1 MSEIKTDKLTGVGST
16 GVDIRVKNTSVYES
30 ANSTG
35 VTQNIVESVLKHW
48 TIVDQ
53 IGTTESLGSFN
64 QSSLVD
70 TAVGRTNFT
79 FINNFSSINK
89 CTTMA
94 NSYTIGGWYE
104 IGTTSGYRITNYY
117 ASAYTDM
124 AHCSSKISGD
134 LA

>member
-30 ANSTG
+30 DNSTG
-35 VTQNIVESVLKHW
+35 VTQNIVESFIKHW

-53 IGTTESLGSFN
+53 TGTTESLGSFN

-79 FINNFSSINK
+79 FINNFNSINK

-94 NSYTIGGWYE
+94 NSYTIGGWYD

-117 ASAYTDM
+117 GGAYTDM
-124 AHCSSKISGD
+124 DHSSSKISGD